1 MRHYAIRALAML
13 AAMGLGACSSTQ
25 DVLDPAAI
33 AVPAPSSGTTASTA
47 ADPAAPPLP
56 SPSPQ
61 TPAQQ
66 PAATAPASATNPAPA
81 QSAAIGSVARI
92 QFAPIVGTSVE
103 AATALSERLASRS
116 RERGMV
122 LARSNDPATTHML
135 KGYFTP
141 LKEGKQTTVIY
152 VWDVYDP
159 SGNRIHRISG
169 QEKAASGS
177 GDGWK
182 GVSDATMR
190 TIAETTIDQLADWLA
205 GRSG

>member
-1 MRHYAIRALAML
+1 ML
-13 AAMGLGACSSTQ
+13 AAIGLCACSSTQ
-25 DVLDPAAI
+25 DVLEPSAI
-33 AVPAPSSGTTASTA
+33 AVPDAPSSGTTASTT
-47 ADPAAPPLP
+47 ADPAAAPLP
-56 SPSPQ
+56 SPSPMAPQ
-61 TPAQQ
+61 APAQ
-66 PAATAPASATNPAPA
+66 PEAAAPAPATGTAPA
-81 QSAAIGSVARI
+81 QSAAIGSAARI

-103 AATALSERLASRS
+103 AATALSARLASRA

-159 SGNRIHRISG
+159 TGNRIHRISG
-169 QEKAASGS
+169 QQKAASES
-177 GDGWK
+177 GEAWK
-182 GVSDATMR
+182 SVSDATMR
-190 TIAETTIDQLADWLA
+190 TIAESTIDQLADWLA